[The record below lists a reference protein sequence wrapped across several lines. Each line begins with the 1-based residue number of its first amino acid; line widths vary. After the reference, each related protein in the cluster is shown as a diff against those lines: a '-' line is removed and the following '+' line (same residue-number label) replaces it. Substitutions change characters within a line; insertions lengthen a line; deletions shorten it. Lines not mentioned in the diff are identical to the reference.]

1 MIRLQQL
8 SLMRGTKSLFEAVDL
23 TLNPGEKI
31 GLIGANGSGKST
43 LFAMLRVYLTSLKK
57 HPHWIDLPSN
67 MRLMAMLVYAR
78 LNMNSSYSNN
88 KVMPLTAIILVSSI
102 AN

>member
-43 LFAMLRVYLTSLKK
+43 LLDLLALARRPFAPV
-57 HPHWIDLPSN
+57 
-67 MRLMAMLVYAR
+67 V
-78 LNMNSSYSNN
+78 
-88 KVMPLTAIILVSSI
+88 
-102 AN
+102 